1 MKQTGTA
8 VVDHH
13 QFVVGSQ
20 TAETYEPS
28 ETGSVIEVGPN
39 FVTIMTGIAYGP
51 VSLTIEVLDDEPGEL
66 DPSSVEWEV
75 VEEATVKIS
84 RPFRVITTDGDLLPD
99 FAKVPITKGMNMFR
113 VSGRGRDLKWD
124 LTVTEPTESY
134 LVQVWK
140 VTQPA
145 AMRRLHKTDTAWND
159 EIVTHPVRNFWD
171 PDPAGDATLYLRYG
185 YEQMAT
191 WAKEEAIRWGGRP
204 PTETLRRHGYAQE
217 FAGHDRMLVDALVR
231 CRAPK
236 LRRIAAWS
244 ARRAY
249 TIAGIDHIEWIR
261 AGLDALDNAD
271 PLPYPFDDRA
281 STHVWEVFQ
290 AEPRIELWTT
300 DESGERAASAA
311 LIALNALTD
320 ATMEEPL
327 SAVFHSLRTA
337 ALTDGSDYLQ
347 LITDLRR
354 EFFPKLAPAD
364 QYERWIG
371 HSL

>member
-39 FVTIMTGIAYGP
+39 FVTVMTGIAYGP
-51 VSLTIEVLDDEPGEL
+51 VSLTVEVLDHEPDEL
-66 DPSSVEWEV
+66 DPSSSSWEV
-75 VEEATVKIS
+75 VEEATIKVSK
-84 RPFRVITTDGDLLPD
+84 PVRVITMDGELLPD
-99 FAKVPITKGMNMFR
+99 FARVSITKGMNTFR
-113 VSGRGRDLKWD
+113 VSAQGRDLNWD

-159 EIVTHPVRNFWD
+159 EIVTHAVRNFWD
-171 PDPAGDATLYLRYG
+171 PDPAGDATLYLKYG

-204 PTETLRRHGYAQE
+204 PTDTLRGQYYAQE

-249 TIAGIDHIEWIR
+249 TIAGIAEIEWVR
-261 AGLDALDNAD
+261 AGLDAMDNAD
-271 PLPYPFDDRA
+271 PLPYPFDDHA
-281 STHVWEVFQ
+281 GAHVWEAFQ
-290 AEPRIELWTT
+290 SEPRIELSTT
-300 DESGERAASAA
+300 DDNGETKASAA
-311 LIALNALTD
+311 LIASRALID
-320 ATMEEPL
+320 ASMEKPL
-327 SAVFHSLRTA
+327 SAVFNSLRTA
-337 ALTDGSDYLQ
+337 AITDGSDYLQ